1 MKIALVSCYFID
13 NYGSILQ
20 SYAIQKVFQN
30 LGSECDTVAAEK
42 LLPGLR
48 KAKARYYCR
57 NLWRVGLLQSKLPR
71 FWLTVMQKTGFR
83 QMDVIAKQRHERFD
97 AFRSRLQYTKACDSF
112 EELGQLSKEYDA
124 VVLGSDQLWRPDNIF
139 PGYYTL
145 EWVAPETKRLSFAT
159 SFGVSQLDR
168 ASRKRAEAFLPK
180 FTAISVREPEGAA
193 IVQALT
199 GKEAAV
205 VCDPVLLLSSAEWKV
220 LADTSLCPNEDY
232 IFTYFLGTK
241 KGHRTFVKV
250 LAAERGLPVVSVPF
264 LDCYRKEDAQADY
277 CFPACSPEQ
286 FLGLLM
292 NAKYVCTDSFH
303 ASAFSVLFEKQFFAF
318 RRFRTK
324 SGNTNGR
331 VLAFLRQLHLQ
342 RQEIANG
349 VFTPECLQPIE
360 YGPVGRRLENMRQ
373 QTFDF
378 LKQEILC
385 KPEVRER

>member
-20 SYAIQKVFQN
+20 SYATQKVFRSF
-30 LGSECDTVAAEK
+30 GAECDTVAAEK

-57 NLWRVGLLQSKLPR
+57 NLWRVGLLRSKLPK
-71 FWLTVMQKTGFR
+71 FWLAVMQKTGFR
-83 QMDVIAKQRHERFD
+83 QMNVIAKQRHERFD
-97 AFRSRLQYTKACDSF
+97 AFRSRLQYTRACDSF
-112 EELGQLSKEYDA
+112 GALGLLSKEYDA

-145 EWVAPETKRLSFAT
+145 EWVAPKVKRMALAT

-168 ASRKRAEAFLPK
+168 ASRKRAEAFLPE
-180 FTAISVREPEGAA
+180 FASISVREPEGAA

-205 VCDPVLLLSSAEWKV
+205 VCDPVLLLSSAEWKT

-232 IFTYFLGTK
+232 IFTYFLGTEK
-241 KGHRTFVKV
+241 RNRTFAWA
-250 LAAERGLPVVSVPF
+250 LAAETGLPIVSVPF
-264 LDCYRKEDAQADY
+264 VDCYRKEDTRADY

-318 RRFRTK
+318 CRFHAK

-331 VLAFLRQLHLQ
+331 VLAFLRQLRLQ

-349 VFTPECLQPIE
+349 AFTPECLRPID
-360 YGPVGRRLENMRQ
+360 YGPVRCELESMRQ